1 MPRARKELANVIGGM
16 WVFAE
21 EQRMGRNRVVPVFRK
36 MDSRNSKWVSQ
47 MGISGHFLE
56 QMRMQRFCE
65 LCDQL
70 AVTVRAHQVQAV
82 HRAGL
87 PQDWGSRE

>member
-21 EQRMGRNRVVPVFRK
+21 EQRMGCNRAVPVFRK

-56 QMRMQRFCE
+56 QMRMQRV
-65 LCDQL
+65 CDQL
-70 AVTVRAHQVQAV
+70 AVTVRAPQVQAV

-87 PQDWGSRE
+87 PQDGGSRE